1 MNPAAMM
8 MNGGGG
14 GGGMGNMGMG
24 GGMGSMGGM
33 GGMSNMNMGGMGI
46 NPAALMGGKFLASLY
61 TSVIDA
67 LQGHHLPRIPQL

>member
-61 TSVIDA
+61 TAAIDA
-67 LQGHHLPRIPQL
+67 SQVHRLPRMLQL